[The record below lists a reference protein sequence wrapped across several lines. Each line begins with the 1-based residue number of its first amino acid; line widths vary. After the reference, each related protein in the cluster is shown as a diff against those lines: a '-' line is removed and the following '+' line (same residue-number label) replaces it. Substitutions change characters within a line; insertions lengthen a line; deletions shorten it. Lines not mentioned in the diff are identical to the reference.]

1 MPVKPPINLS
11 ISLPPLPPPSH
22 INVARAA
29 AARGNTLQRLGT
41 TGKTSVKVS
50 ANQNSAGTPTRD
62 SVSIGNTSSRNRT
75 MNINTASAPA
85 PGSVSNINSGTG
97 SISVGNTRSVSNA
110 RPTLSIPPLS
120 TPFPPQYLDPLYTP
134 PSLKMKRAPK
144 GALANILLLSNS
156 NSNSENLINARA
168 VTRLN
173 FNHKDDDELTK
184 AIAELIFTN
193 PDDEW
198 SDVNFFVQTDIDKQ
212 DKEKSNESYLLTGGT
227 RETPGQ
233 QAQRRI
239 NKNDDYVVKTYNKA
253 LIILDSYNI
262 NRDKFESSKTSKQC
276 QLAGY
281 DIRNNTIPCWI
292 CGYGTNLFKNPSQQY
307 IQEDGKILTICDPSR
322 NQFECEHILPAALMA
337 FLDYLAN
344 LTYPVTDVDM
354 MRSLY
359 DGSCAMCNNFK
370 SNHLY
375 IKNTRLDGTGDFI
388 PDNDELMKDI
398 IGCFLN
404 VQESSLPKWATCVK
418 REEDDKYIIS
428 AVTVNADG
436 TNTTYPN
443 LIWAMI
449 HKDLPSPPPQPPP
462 SPQPSSSPSGKR
474 KSSVTSSELRANSA
488 TGQDDYGP
496 LDKLFMD
503 LSDDPA
509 YKLIL
514 EKNRKSPLPISIRT
528 IAKRGETI
536 QWIKDR
542 YAAMLNRIERI
553 CGLLNTPE
561 RKANWHTKYTEQPAL
576 QDPKFIRRIVF
587 EAVEDDVIE
596 ASMIANLERRRNDES
611 IIKVDILKQMRDTD
625 KMIKDSIRDMR
636 PEGDDPAAR
645 RRAQNSAQDRVN
657 YTLNNTFLE
666 LRARHNRGEV
676 PAWRRRSMLGAPLAP
691 PMPMSSAP
699 RTWGN
704 YWAQTF
710 SKKPKPSRKTR
721 KARKAAK
728 KNTRRK

>member
-1 MPVKPPINLS
+1 MPGKLPINLS
-11 ISLPPLPPPSH
+11 INLPPLPPPTQT
-22 INVARAA
+22 NVARAA

-41 TGKTSVKVS
+41 TGKTSIKIS

-62 SVSIGNTSSRNRT
+62 SVSIGNTSSGNRT
-75 MNINTASAPA
+75 MNASTASAPA
-85 PGSVSNINSGTG
+85 PGSVGNVNSGTG
-97 SISVGNTRSVSNA
+97 SISMGNARSVTNA

-156 NSNSENLINARA
+156 NSNSENYS
-168 VTRLN
+168 
-173 FNHKDDDELTK
+173 DDDKLTK
-184 AIAELIFTN
+184 AIAKLIFTN

-198 SDVNFFVQTDIDKQ
+198 SDVNFFVQTAVDKQ
-212 DKEKSNESYLLTGGT
+212 EKEESNESYLLTGGT

-233 QAQRRI
+233 QAQRRFDKT
-239 NKNDDYVVKTYNKA
+239 NDYVSKTYNKA
-253 LIILDSYNI
+253 SIILDSYKI

-292 CGYGTNLFKNPSQQY
+292 CGYGTNLFKNPSKQY
-307 IQEDGKILTICDPSR
+307 IQEDGKVLTICDPSR

-337 FLDYLAN
+337 FLEYLAN
-344 LTYPVTDVDM
+344 STYPVTDVDM

-388 PDNDELMKDI
+388 PDSDELMKDI

-404 VQESSLPKWATCVK
+404 VQESSLPKWATCIK
-418 REEDDKYIIS
+418 REEEDKYIIS
-428 AVTVNADG
+428 AVTVNANG

-449 HKDLPSPPPQPPP
+449 HKDLPPPPPQPPP
-462 SPQPSSSPSGKR
+462 SPQPSPSSSGKR

-503 LSDDPA
+503 LEDDPNF
-509 YKLIL
+509 KVIR
-514 EKNRKSPLPISIRT
+514 ETNRKPPLPVTIRT
-528 IAKRGETI
+528 IAKREETI

-561 RKANWHTKYTEQPAL
+561 RKAYWHTKYNENTED
-576 QDPKFIRRIVF
+576 QDPKFIRRIIF
-587 EAVEDDVIE
+587 EAVEDDVTE
-596 ASMIANLERRRNDES
+596 ATMISNLERRQNDES

-645 RRAQNSAQDRVN
+645 RRAQNSSQDRVN
-657 YTLNNTFLE
+657 YTVNNTFLE
-666 LRARHNRGEV
+666 LRARHNHDEI
-676 PAWRRRSMLGAPLAP
+676 PAWRRRSMLGAPLAS
-691 PMPMSSAP
+691 PMPMPMPTPSAP
-699 RTWGN
+699 RTFVNW
-704 YWAQTF
+704 WSQTF
-710 SKKPKPSRKTR
+710 GKKPKSSRKTR

-728 KNTRRK
+728 KTRRRK